1 MNELIGSRIS
11 ISISRSWADWEEEE
25 AEPTMCLFDND
36 VFPSPEET
44 LQHMKTAHGF
54 DLSRIRKEHGNISNN
69 RNMWYTIGLT
79 TCASLCRSGILQN
92 GGASQL
98 HQTSVVT

>member
-1 MNELIGSRIS
+1 MNDALFMDEVLGSCIY
-11 ISISRSWADWEEEE
+11 ITRSWADWEEEE

-54 DLSRIRKEHGNISNN
+54 DLSRIRKEHGK
-69 RNMWYTIGLT
+69 
-79 TCASLCRSGILQN
+79 
-92 GGASQL
+92 
-98 HQTSVVT
+98 